1 MKPLS
6 VLFCALA
13 AMAFTLYN
21 PNQTTTL
28 KGWVT
33 QQETGL
39 AIPQATVTAFADEK
53 QVATTTTNEQG
64 QYSLNLPA
72 GTYSLEFAKNTLEA
86 LRLLNVPIVEGKE
99 NGVTVQ
105 LDAAFAARQ
114 KVTKIW
120 NYRQYNNPLMVNKPT
135 PVVTEPLMS
144 KAPSGFMSTKVIDA
158 ETSDAIIGAAV
169 KVSKGATF
177 YKAAVTDL
185 NGEIKMAVE
194 QGTYQI
200 EVSYT
205 GFESQKIEGI
215 NVIEGKTSSLIVQL
229 QSSGSTLSEVVVLG
243 SPKKTK
249 DKARPEKADKTAAGK
264 KITSEEIKSLPTRT
278 TSDIIMTPASETI
291 IDGGDVTIRGTRA
304 VTTDYYID
312 GIRVTGAAPIL
323 KDTKEVEEKM
333 SDDID
338 KGSERVITKKL
349 ETRKKEMEAPKAKAA
364 SPSPLTAPTTKS
376 EMMKAE
382 ELNSFRGNM
391 FETDALD
398 ADGAPRLDELGR
410 ITPAAP
416 TPAPAAPTPAAGIL
430 TAGEW
435 NDLDNWN
442 NHWADMI
449 NDGEINDHQ
458 NTYQFFPRH
467 RYSVLLHNDQGFP
480 IIDVPVV
487 LTDGQGQT
495 IWEAR
500 TDNTGKAELWYALHE
515 KQEKSPNFN
524 LHTFV
529 DGKKKPLGRAKP
541 FSEGINQFRINR
553 DCQAPKLLDIV
564 WAVDATGSMGDE
576 IEFLKTELLDVIG
589 RVQRNNSSL
598 TIRMGS
604 VFYRDDSDDYLVK
617 SNGLSPDIQSTVA
630 YIKDQ
635 YADGGGDTPE
645 AVHSALDEV
654 VYRQKWSDEAVA
666 RICFLVL
673 DASPHQTP
681 EINASLQRSIR
692 EAARKGIRIVPVSAS
707 GIQKDTEFL
716 MKFFGLATNGSYVFL
731 TDDSGV
737 GGKHLAPTTDEYKV
751 EPFNDLLVRIITQYS
766 SVSTCD
772 GKSMVHF
779 EREPSESNPQAAEM
793 SVATYFPNPA
803 KDILNLN
810 LPMDAKKVT
819 LYNAEGKSAFGLTN
833 IAKGQYTIPVNQLP
847 AGYYSLRIWAEGQ
860 VQSGKVLVVKD

>member
-1 MKPLS
+1 
-6 VLFCALA
+6 
-13 AMAFTLYN
+13 
-21 PNQTTTL
+21 
-28 KGWVT
+28 
-33 QQETGL
+33 
-39 AIPQATVTAFADEK
+39 
-53 QVATTTTNEQG
+53 
-64 QYSLNLPA
+64 
-72 GTYSLEFAKNTLEA
+72 
-86 LRLLNVPIVEGKE
+86 
-99 NGVTVQ
+99 
-105 LDAAFAARQ
+105 
-114 KVTKIW
+114 
-120 NYRQYNNPLMVNKPT
+120 
-135 PVVTEPLMS
+135 
-144 KAPSGFMSTKVIDA
+144 
-158 ETSDAIIGAAV
+158 
-169 KVSKGATF
+169 
-177 YKAAVTDL
+177 
-185 NGEIKMAVE
+185 
-194 QGTYQI
+194 
-200 EVSYT
+200 
-205 GFESQKIEGI
+205 
-215 NVIEGKTSSLIVQL
+215 
-229 QSSGSTLSEVVVLG
+229 
-243 SPKKTK
+243 
-249 DKARPEKADKTAAGK
+249 
-264 KITSEEIKSLPTRT
+264 
-278 TSDIIMTPASETI
+278 
-291 IDGGDVTIRGTRA
+291 
-304 VTTDYYID
+304 
-312 GIRVTGAAPIL
+312 
-323 KDTKEVEEKM
+323 
-333 SDDID
+333 
-338 KGSERVITKKL
+338 
-349 ETRKKEMEAPKAKAA
+349 
-364 SPSPLTAPTTKS
+364 
-376 EMMKAE
+376 MMKAE

-398 ADGAPRLDELGR
+398 ADGAPQLDELGR
-410 ITPAAP
+410 ITPTTPAAS

-449 NDGEINDHQ
+449 KDGEIDDHQ

-480 IIDVPVV
+480 IIDAPVV

-500 TDNTGKAELWYALHE
+500 TDNTGKAELWYALNE
-515 KQEKSPNFN
+515 KQEKSADLN

-529 DGKKKPLGRAKP
+529 NGKKKPLGRAKP

-564 WAVDATGSMGDE
+564 WAVDATGSMSDE

-617 SNGLSPDIQSTVA
+617 SNGLSPDIQSTVG

-766 SVSTCD
+766 TVATCD

-803 KDILNLN
+803 KEILN
-810 LPMDAKKVT
+810 PMDAKKVT
-819 LYNAEGKSAFGLTN
+819 LYNAEGKSVFGLTN
-833 IAKGQYTIPVNQLP
+833 ITKGQHTIPVNQLP

>member
-21 PNQTTTL
+21 PNQDATL
-28 KGWVT
+28 KGWVM

-53 QVATTTTNEQG
+53 QIATTTTNEQG
-64 QYSLNLPA
+64 QYTLNLPP
-72 GTYSLEFAKNTLEA
+72 GTYALEFTKNTLEA
-86 LRLLNVPIVEGKE
+86 LRLLQVPVVAGNE

-105 LDAAFAARQ
+105 LDAAFTPRQ
-114 KVTKIW
+114 RVTKTW
-120 NYRQYNNPLMVNKPT
+120 NGRQYNNPVTIIQPA
-135 PVVTEPLMS
+135 PVVNVP
-144 KAPSGFMSTKVIDA
+144 FMSTTSGIMTIKLIDA
-158 ETSDAIIGAAV
+158 ETKEAIIGAVVNVFA
-169 KVSKGATF
+169 GTTL
-177 YKAAVTDL
+177 YKAVVTDVD
-185 NGEIKMAVE
+185 GELKMTVAPRVYRVE
-194 QGTYQI
+194 I
-200 EVSYT
+200 AYT
-205 GFESQKIEGI
+205 GYESQKIEGI
-215 NVIEGKTSSLIVQL
+215 QVVEGKTSQLIVEL
-229 QSSGSTLSEVVVLG
+229 KSTGSTLSEVVVLG
-243 SPKKTK
+243 SPKKSK
-249 DKARPEKADKTAAGK
+249 DKVRSEKADKTAAGK
-264 KITSEEIKSLPTRT
+264 KITSEEIKLLPTRT

-291 IDGGDVTIRGTRA
+291 IDGGDVILNGGRA
-304 VTTDYYID
+304 TTTDYYID
-312 GIRVTGAAPIL
+312 GIRVTGGVPNL
-323 KDTKEVEEKM
+323 KDIKEVEEKM

-338 KGSERVITKKL
+338 KGSERVITKKM
-349 ETRKKEMEAPKAKAA
+349 ETRKEGMEATKAKA
-364 SPSPLTAPTTKS
+364 PGTYPITAPATKP
-376 EMMKAE
+376 EMVKAE
-382 ELNSFRGNM
+382 ELNPFKGNK
-391 FETDALD
+391 FETEALD
-398 ADGAPRLDELGR
+398 AVDMPAFDELGR
-410 ITPAAP
+410 TVKNAPPPPPAA
-416 TPAPAAPTPAAGIL
+416 TPAAGIL

-442 NHWADMI
+442 NHWVDMI
-449 NDGEINDHQ
+449 KDGEINDHQ

-480 IIDVPVV
+480 IIDAPVV
-487 LTDGQGQT
+487 LTDGQGQI

-515 KQEKSPNFN
+515 QQEKSTDFN
-524 LHTFV
+524 LHTFIN
-529 DGKKKPLGRAKP
+529 GKKKPLGRAKS
-541 FSEGINQFRINR
+541 FNEGINQFRINR

-604 VFYRDDSDDYLVK
+604 VFYRDDTDDYLVK

-707 GIQKDTEFL
+707 GVQKDTEFL

-766 SVSTCD
+766 SVATCD
-772 GKSMVHF
+772 GKSMVQF

-819 LYNAEGKSAFGLTN
+819 LYNAEGKSVFGLTSM
-833 IAKGQYTIPVNQLP
+833 AKGQHTIPVNQLP

>member
-1 MKPLS
+1 M
-6 VLFCALA
+6 
-13 AMAFTLYN
+13 
-21 PNQTTTL
+21 
-28 KGWVT
+28 

-64 QYSLNLPA
+64 QYTLNLPA
-72 GTYSLEFAKNTLEA
+72 GTYSLEFTKNTLEA
-86 LRLLNVPIVEGKE
+86 LRLLQVPIIEGKE

-105 LDAAFAARQ
+105 LDAAITARQ
-114 KVTKIW
+114 RVTKTW
-120 NYRQYNNPLMVNKPT
+120 NDRQYNNSMAVNKPI
-135 PVVTEPLMS
+135 PVVNVPFMGST
-144 KAPSGFMSTKVIDA
+144 SGIMTIKLIDA
-158 ETSDAIIGAAV
+158 ETKEAVIGAVVNVFA
-169 KVSKGATF
+169 GTTF
-177 YKAAVTDL
+177 YKAGVTDVD
-185 NGEIKMAVE
+185 GELKMTVAPREYRVE
-194 QGTYQI
+194 I
-200 EVSYT
+200 AYT
-205 GFESQKIEGI
+205 GYESQKLEGI
-215 NVIEGKTSSLIVQL
+215 QVLEGKTSQLIVEL
-229 QSSGSTLSEVVVLG
+229 KSAGSTLSEVVVLG
-243 SPKKTK
+243 NPKKSK
-249 DKARPEKADKTAAGK
+249 EKARSEKADKTAAGK
-264 KITSEEIKSLPTRT
+264 TLTSEEIKALPTRNINA
-278 TSDIIMTPASETI
+278 IIATPASETI
-291 IDGGDVTIRGTRA
+291 IDGGDVKIKGSRTT
-304 VTTDYYID
+304 TTDYYID
-312 GIRVTGAAPIL
+312 GIRVTGGVPDI
-323 KDTKEVEEKM
+323 KDIKEVEEKM

-349 ETRKKEMEAPKAKAA
+349 ETRKEGMEVTKAKA
-364 SPSPLTAPTTKS
+364 PSSFAITAPATKP

-382 ELNSFRGNM
+382 ELNSARFTTIGISVIDGSIEQIVKN
-391 FETDALD
+391 AL
-398 ADGAPRLDELGR
+398 L
-410 ITPAAP
+410 
-416 TPAPAAPTPAAGIL
+416 PAPAPTPAAGIL

-442 NHWADMI
+442 NHWEDMI
-449 NDGEINDHQ
+449 KDGEIDDHQ

-480 IIDVPVV
+480 IIDAPVV

-500 TDNTGKAELWYALHE
+500 TDNTGKAELWYALNE
-515 KQEKSPNFN
+515 KQEKSADLN

-529 DGKKKPLGRAKP
+529 NGKKKPLGRAKP

-564 WAVDATGSMGDE
+564 WAVDATGSMSDE

-617 SNGLSPDIQSTVA
+617 SNGLSPDIQSTVG

-645 AVHSALDEV
+645 AVHNALDEV

-766 SVSTCD
+766 SVATCD

-819 LYNAEGKSAFGLTN
+819 LYNAEGKSVFGLTN
-833 IAKGQYTIPVNQLP
+833 ITKGQHTIPVNQLP

>member
-21 PNQTTTL
+21 PNQDTTL
-28 KGWVT
+28 KGWVM

-64 QYSLNLPA
+64 QYTLNLPP
-72 GTYSLEFAKNTLEA
+72 GTYSLEFTKITLEA

-99 NGVTVQ
+99 NGVTVH
-105 LDAAFAARQ
+105 LDAAITARQ
-114 KVTKIW
+114 RVTKTW
-120 NYRQYNNPLMVNKPT
+120 NGRQYNNPVTINKPT
-135 PVVTEPLMS
+135 PVVTVPLMS
-144 KAPSGFMSTKVIDA
+144 NTPSFMAAKVIDA
-158 ETSDAIIGAAV
+158 ETKEAIIGAAI
-169 KVSKGATF
+169 KLFNGATF
-177 YKAAVTDL
+177 YKAAVTDI
-185 NGEIKMAVE
+185 NGDFKMPVE
-194 QGTYQI
+194 QGTYRV
-200 EVSYT
+200 EVNYT
-205 GFESQKIEGI
+205 GYQPQKLE
-215 NVIEGKTSSLIVQL
+215 NFDVVEGKTDSLIIYL
-229 QSSGSTLSEVVVLG
+229 YSAGSTLSEVVVLG
-243 SPKKTK
+243 SPKKAK

-264 KITSEEIKSLPTRT
+264 TLTSEEIKALPTRNING
-278 TSDIIMTPASETI
+278 IIATPSETI
-291 IDGGDVTIRGTRA
+291 IDGGEVIIKGSRDIPTN
-304 VTTDYYID
+304 YYIES
-312 GIRVTGAAPIL
+312 IRVTGAAPIL
-323 KDTKEVEEKM
+323 KDIKEVEDKM

-349 ETRKKEMEAPKAKAA
+349 ETRKEGMEVTRAKTPGSYPITAPATKPEMEKAKVLQAIDWCEEVDWEEA
-364 SPSPLTAPTTKS
+364 DSDAPT
-376 EMMKAE
+376 
-382 ELNSFRGNM
+382 FG
-391 FETDALD
+391 
-398 ADGAPRLDELGR
+398 DELGQFVKN
-410 ITPAAP
+410 TP
-416 TPAPAAPTPAAGIL
+416 APTPAAGIL

-449 NDGEINDHQ
+449 KDGEIDDHQ

-480 IIDVPVV
+480 IIDAPVV

-500 TDNTGKAELWYALHE
+500 TDNTGKAELWYALNE
-515 KQEKSPNFN
+515 KQEKSADFS

-529 DGKKKPLGRAKP
+529 NGKKKPLGRAKP

-564 WAVDATGSMGDE
+564 WAVDATGSMSDE

-617 SNGLSPDIQSTVA
+617 SNGLSPDIQSTVG

-766 SVSTCD
+766 SVATCD

-810 LPMDAKKVT
+810 
-819 LYNAEGKSAFGLTN
+819 
-833 IAKGQYTIPVNQLP
+833 PVQC
-847 AGYYSLRIWAEGQ
+847 RR
-860 VQSGKVLVVKD
+860 